1 MDMANKVKFK
11 IKSSNLSDLIEKLDD
26 LSKIDDTI
34 KLKID
39 SEHIMMYSM
48 LGGNVMLAFKN
59 YLIKTN
65 TIFEVPEDMDFTIDL
80 IIANSKKFV
89 KNLQFLTSNESVTME
104 INYKESSDD
113 DSIMN
118 ARSVQIVG
126 GKLKVNWLGAEHFEI
141 RDINK
146 QSLKQRLSLNNRK
159 WFFHINKSDFS
170 DVKKLSNIN
179 SDRIINISIKS
190 GKVIFSEISAW
201 ELEIDSI
208 EDDRNANLMLNK
220 KFLGCIND
228 DNDIEFSIF
237 ENFMLIQNEN
247 SNLMLSFEQD
257 FSDD

>member
-1 MDMANKVKFK
+1 VLFR
-11 IKSSNLSDLIEKLDD
+11 S
-26 LSKIDDTI
+26 
-34 KLKID
+34 
-39 SEHIMMYSM
+39 
-48 LGGNVMLAFKN
+48 
-59 YLIKTN
+59 